1 MKRYLSV
8 FEMIIRC
15 SIYKVF
21 GILGIMIALE
31 AGLLAFAWNKP
42 IATMQPSLEEWIER
56 SWICIPFLFAYWG
69 VTKVLSSSGTNV
81 GSMQAYTLQRLR
93 IAEKRVNLLQ
103 CIYNIFCYTL
113 LWMTQVLIFFVASG
127 VYMKYKTGAI
137 LTNQTIFLAFYR
149 NTFMHSILPMEDIF
163 GWSTLVFFICMTGIL
178 ATRFSQ
184 RQRHG
189 KVEWSLILFLALAV
203 IVFQRKLG
211 AEPILLLMQMTGWV
225 LYLVLVGLLN
235 KGVLRDEREE

>member
-15 SIYKVF
+15 SIYKVL

-31 AGLLAFAWNKP
+31 AGLLAFAWNQP

-113 LWMTQVLIFFVASG
+113 LWMTQVLVFFVASG

-163 GWSTLVFFICMTGIL
+163 GWFTLAFFIVLGGIL
-178 ATRFSQ
+178 TTLFSHKQ
-184 RQRHG
+184 RQG
-189 KVEWSLILFLALAV
+189 KTDWALIVFVALIA
-203 IVFQRKLG
+203 IFFQRKLG
-211 AEPILLLMQMTGWV
+211 AEPILMLMLMTSWS
-225 LYLVLVGLLN
+225 LYLVLVALLN
-235 KGVLRDEREE
+235 KGGQKDEE

>member
-15 SIYKVF
+15 SIYKVL

-31 AGLLAFAWNKP
+31 AGLLAFTWNQP
-42 IATMQPSLEEWIER
+42 IATFQPNLEEWIER

-93 IAEKRVNLLQ
+93 ISEKRVNLLQ
-103 CIYNIFCYTL
+103 CIYNIFCYIL
-113 LWMTQVLIFFVASG
+113 LWMTQVLIFFVTSD

-163 GWSTLVFFICMTGIL
+163 GWFTLAFFIVLGGIL
-178 ATRFSQ
+178 TTLFSHKQ
-184 RQRHG
+184 RYG
-189 KVEWSLILFLALAV
+189 KTDWALIVFVALIA
-203 IVFQRKLG
+203 IFFQRKLG
-211 AEPILLLMQMTGWV
+211 TEPILMLMLMTSWS
-225 LYLVLVGLLN
+225 LYLVLVALLN
-235 KGVLRDEREE
+235 R